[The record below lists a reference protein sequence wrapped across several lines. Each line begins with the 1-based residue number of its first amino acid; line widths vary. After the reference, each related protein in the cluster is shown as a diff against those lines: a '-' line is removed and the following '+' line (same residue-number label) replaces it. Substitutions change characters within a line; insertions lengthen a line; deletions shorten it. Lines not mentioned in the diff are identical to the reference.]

1 MLNLQEVRD
10 ATVCMVKNFNK
21 SKSKHVSLFLFFVI
35 CRTAKQ
41 RNPVLTNILEEGNSP
56 EEPRSFEQDELYLE
70 ECLKALDG
78 NAHEIQV

>member
-1 MLNLQEVRD
+1 M
-10 ATVCMVKNFNK
+10 KNFNK
-21 SKSKHVSLFLFFVI
+21 SKSKCVSLFLLFVI

-41 RNPVLTNILEEGNSP
+41 RNPVLTNILEEGNSA

-78 NAHEIQV
+78 NAHEVQVNDP

>member
-1 MLNLQEVRD
+1 MLNFQEVRD

-21 SKSKHVSLFLFFVI
+21 SKSKYVSLFFFFLI
-35 CRTAKQ
+35 CRTVKQ

-78 NAHEIQV
+78 NAHEVQV